1 MSKIL
6 LFSCLIFFAAT
17 ALASDFHRKIIW
29 LDRVDTIEIG
39 ARGIFSLQFE
49 GSISVDQT
57 GLPYWFESFELNNA
71 SADVAIR
78 DAIFEPVNDSIPT
91 LENIQNEELTF
102 KSDIGV
108 SAGKSFLRLTIFPFI
123 RKNKQVEKL
132 VSFTISITENQNKLK
147 SANAP
152 YPWKTNSVLN
162 SGKWVKI
169 KTKDRGIYKVTY
181 DQIKQWGFTNPDQVV
196 LYGTGGYMLPFM
208 NNDLRFDDLA
218 TYPVWKGKDSAGKD
232 CIFFYSTGNVS
243 FSQNIETG
251 LFTHQQNYY
260 STETYF
266 FLSDQGTARTI
277 GKATELT
284 GAPGKKVLSFPKYD
298 YWEKESNNLISSG
311 SKWFGERFNS
321 GSSQT
326 VSFSLE
332 NPELTQNARFAV
344 SVAGRS
350 SGTNNMGVL
359 LNGKVLNKIS
369 FQSVDPSDP
378 TSWYADDPLGE
389 YTESLPSKNIQLKL
403 TYQGSNSSAEAWLDY
418 ISVNYQ
424 SLLTMNA
431 DVYSFRGRG
440 VDGQI
445 MISEFVLDN
454 ASVSTRIFDVTDH
467 ANAFEVPAI
476 YADGQLKFKSNSE
489 LTREYVAFNPGGTI
503 PSAELVGTVANQNL
517 HAVDLSEMIIVSNP
531 TLLKEANDLADF
543 HRTSDQMTVQVVTP
557 EVIYNEFS
565 GGLPDPSAFRNYFR
579 MCYERGK
586 QSGKN
591 TLKYILLMGDGSFD
605 NRNILGKNYNL
616 LPTFQSDNSL
626 SPTESFVTD
635 DFFVFLDENEGGYS
649 GIVDLGIGRIPA
661 RTIEEAEIVVDK
673 IKNYRQKE
681 SMGNWRNIVTFIAD
695 DGNVADGYTT
705 IHTDQAESLARYIN
719 NTYPA
724 FFTERIYLD
733 TYRRVMTAGGE
744 KYPDV
749 NAAINSRVKR
759 GTLILNYTGHGNAR
773 GLADEGVIDITGINS
788 WDNYNRLAVVVTA
801 TCEFSRFDE
810 NETSAGEFVLFN
822 PIGAGVGLFSTTR
835 LVYSG
840 ANFVLNSKFFKYV
853 FEKDQQGNNLR
864 LGDVMRL
871 AKAAANT
878 GINQLN
884 FTLLADPALRL
895 ANPSNKVI
903 TASLNGNDV
912 KIETDTINTLSVV
925 TVKGYISNSQG
936 DKLTTFNG
944 EIIPTVYDK
953 EMLLETLG
961 NAGQETT
968 NFNSQ
973 NNIIYKGL
981 ASVKN
986 GEFEF
991 SFFVPKEISYKVGKG
1006 KILYYAY
1013 NESVDASGY
1022 FDNFYLGGSFNS
1034 TITDSNGPEID
1045 LYMNSESFKDGGT
1058 VSASSVLLANITDD
1072 TGINTSGIG
1081 IGHDITAVLDEDNS
1095 NIMALNDYF
1104 QSDMNSYTS
1113 GKIVF
1118 PLTGLSEGEHVLKI
1132 KVWDVF
1138 NNSSEKEIRFVVKD
1152 DFRIETVSN
1161 YPNPMQG
1168 ETRFV
1173 FTHNQ
1178 PDETFDVELEVFQS
1192 TGSRIDLVKE
1202 KIGSQ
1207 GIESLPLEWIPAER
1221 QVKMKSGVYIYRI
1234 SATTKDGKKSSGS
1247 GRLVF
1252 LYR

>member
-1 MSKIL
+1 MSKII

-29 LDRVDTIEIG
+29 LDKVDTIEIG
-39 ARGIFSLQFE
+39 ARGVFPLQFD

-57 GLPYWFESFELNNA
+57 GLPYWFESFELNSA
-71 SADVAIR
+71 SADVAIEN
-78 DAIFEPVNDSIPT
+78 AIFEPVKDLIPA
-91 LENIQNEELTF
+91 LENIQNDELTF
-102 KSDIGV
+102 KSVIGV

-123 RKNKQVEKL
+123 RKNNQIEKL
-132 VSFTISITENQNKLK
+132 VSFTISVTENQNNLK

-181 DQIKQWGFTNPDQVV
+181 DQIKQWGFANPDQVV
-196 LYGTGGYMLPFM
+196 LYGTGGYMLPTL
-208 NNDLRFDDLA
+208 NRELRFDDLA
-218 TYPVWKGKDSAGKD
+218 TYPVLKGKDNAGKD
-232 CIFFYSTGNVS
+232 CLFFYSTGNVS
-243 FSQNIETG
+243 FSQNLETG
-251 LFTHQQNYY
+251 LFAHQQNYY

-266 FLSDQGTARTI
+266 YLSDQGIARII
-277 GKATELT
+277 GKAAELT
-284 GAPGKKVLSFPKYD
+284 GDAGKQVLSFPNYAF
-298 YWEKESNNLISSG
+298 YEKESINLISSG
-311 SKWFGERFNS
+311 SQWFGERFNMGATQS
-321 GSSQT
+321 
-326 VSFSLE
+326 VNISLE
-332 NPELTQNARFAV
+332 NPDLTKPALISV
-344 SVAGRS
+344 SAAGRTS
-350 SGTNNMGVL
+350 TASNMDVLMNGKSL
-359 LNGKVLNKIS
+359 LNLQFGTYI
-369 FQSVDPSDP
+369 
-378 TSWYADDPLGE
+378 E
-389 YTESLPSKNIQLKL
+389 YEFARKAVKTASATLTERNIQLKL
-403 TYQGSNSSAEAWLDY
+403 THQGRNSSSEAWLDY

-424 SLLTMNA
+424 SLLNMNA
-431 DVYSFRGRG
+431 DVFAFRGRG

-445 MISEFVLDN
+445 PISEFVLAN

-467 ANAFEVPAI
+467 VNTFEVPVN
-476 YADGQLKFKSNSE
+476 YADGQLKFNSNSG
-489 LTREYVAFNPGGTI
+489 LTREYMAFNPGGTI

-517 HAVDLSEMIIVSNP
+517 HAAELSEMIIVSNP
-531 TLLKEANDLADF
+531 TLLKVANDLADL

-557 EVIYNEFS
+557 DVIYNEFS
-565 GGLPDPSAFRNYFR
+565 GGLPDPAGLRNYFR
-579 MCYERGK
+579 MCYEQGK
-586 QSGKN
+586 QNGKN

-605 NRNILGKNYNL
+605 NRNIQGKNINL

-626 SPTESFVTD
+626 SETESFVTD
-635 DFFVFLDENEGGYS
+635 DFYVFMDENEGGYY
-649 GIVDLGIGRIPA
+649 GTVDLGIGRIPA
-661 RTIEEAEIVVDK
+661 RKIEEAEIVLDK
-673 IKNYRQKE
+673 IKTYQTKE
-681 SMGNWRNIVTFIAD
+681 SMGNWRNVVTFIAD
-695 DGNVADGYTT
+695 DGNTADGYTT
-705 IHTDQAESLARYIN
+705 IHTDQAESLARFVN
-719 NTYPA
+719 KNYPS

-733 TYRRVMTAGGE
+733 TYKRVMTAGGE

-759 GTLILNYTGHGNAR
+759 GTLIMNYTGHGNEK
-773 GLADEGVIDITGINS
+773 GLADESVIDVPSINS
-788 WDNYNRLAVVVTA
+788 WTNYNRLSLVVTA
-801 TCEFSRFDE
+801 TCSFSRFDE
-810 NETSAGEFVLFN
+810 NETSAGEYVLFN
-822 PIGAGVGLFSTTR
+822 PTGAGVGLFSTTR

-840 ANFVLNSKFFKYV
+840 ANFVLNSKFFKYI

-895 ANPSNKVI
+895 ANPNNQVI
-903 TASLNGNDV
+903 TTSINGNDA

-925 TVKGYISNSQG
+925 TVKGYVANSQG
-936 DKLTTFNG
+936 VKLTSFNG
-944 EIIPTVYDK
+944 EITPTVYDK
-953 EMLLETLG
+953 AMQLETLG

-968 NFNSQ
+968 SFTLQ

-991 SFFVPKEISYKVGKG
+991 SFFVPKEISYKLGKG

-1013 NESVDASGY
+1013 NELADASGY
-1022 FDNFYLGGSFNS
+1022 FDNFYLGGSSNS
-1034 TITDSNGPEID
+1034 SITDTKGPEID

-1058 VSASSVLLANITDD
+1058 VSASSVLLANISDD
-1072 TGINTSGIG
+1072 NGINTSGIG
-1081 IGHDITAVLDEDNS
+1081 IGHDITAILDGDDS
-1095 NIMALNDYF
+1095 NILNLNDFF
-1104 QSDMNSYTS
+1104 QTDMDSYTS

-1118 PLTGLSEGEHVLKI
+1118 PLTKLSEGEHVLKV

-1152 DFRIETVSN
+1152 DFRIETVSS

-1207 GIESLPLEWIPAER
+1207 GIESMPLEWIPAER
-1221 QVKMKSGVYIYRI
+1221 QIKMKPGVYVYRI
-1234 SATTKDGKKSSGS
+1234 SATTKDGKKNSGS

-1252 LYR
+1252 IYR

>member
-1 MSKIL
+1 MSKTL
-6 LFSCLIFFAAT
+6 FFSCLFLLAT
-17 ALASDFHRKIIW
+17 TFSIANDFQRKVVWENKI
-29 LDRVDTIEIG
+29 DTTAIEPAEINPL
-39 ARGIFSLQFE
+39 RFE
-49 GSISVDQT
+49 GNIFIDQT
-57 GLPYWFESFELNNA
+57 GLPYWFESFELDFA
-71 SADVAIR
+71 TADVVIR
-78 DAIFEPVNDSIPT
+78 DAVFEPVNVSVQA
-91 LENIQNEELTF
+91 LETIQDKELTF
-102 KSDIGV
+102 KSDIGI
-108 SAGKSFLRLTIFPFI
+108 SAGKSFQRLTILPFV
-123 RKNKQVEKL
+123 RRNNQVEKL

-147 SANAP
+147 SANAIF
-152 YPWKTNSVLN
+152 PWKTSSILA

-169 KTKDRGIYKVTY
+169 KTKAKGIFKITF
-181 DQIKQWGFTNPDQVV
+181 DQLKTWGFTSPEQVAM
-196 LYGTGGYMLPFM
+196 YGNGGYMLPTL
-208 NNDLRFDDLA
+208 NRELRFDDLMP
-218 TYPVWKGKDSAGKD
+218 YPVLKGKDNAGKD
-232 CIFFYSTGNVS
+232 CLFFFSSGNIQLNQDLTAGT
-243 FSQNIETG
+243 FS
-251 LFTHQQNYY
+251 HQQNYY
-260 STETYF
+260 ATETYYY
-266 FLSDQGTARTI
+266 LTDQGSPKTI
-277 GKATELT
+277 GKLAEVA
-284 GAPGKKVLSFPKYD
+284 GDAGRKVLSFPNYAF
-298 YWEKESNNLISSG
+298 YEKESINLISSG
-311 SKWFGERFNS
+311 SQWFGERFS
-321 GSSQT
+321 QGSTQSINI
-326 VSFSLE
+326 SLE
-332 NPELTQNARFAV
+332 NPNLTNPAIISV
-344 SVAGRS
+344 SVAGRTS
-350 SGTNNMGVL
+350 TASNIDVIMNGKSL
-359 LNGKVLNKIS
+359 LNLQ
-369 FQSVDPSDP
+369 FDA
-378 TSWYADDPLGE
+378 YME
-389 YTESLPSKNIQLKL
+389 YEFAQKAVETASATLPEKNIQLKL
-403 TYQGSNSSAEAWLDY
+403 THQGGNSSSEAWLDY

-424 SLLTMNA
+424 SLLNMNA

-445 MISEFVLDN
+445 PISEFVLAN
-454 ASVSTRIFDVTDH
+454 ASASTRILDVTDH
-467 ANAFEVPAI
+467 VNTFEVAAN
-476 YADGQLKFKSNSE
+476 YADGQLKFKSNSG

-517 HAVDLSEMIIVSNP
+517 HAAELSEMIIVSHP
-531 TLLKEANDLADF
+531 SLLKVANNLADYR
-543 HRTSDQMTVQVVTP
+543 RTSDQMTVQVVTP
-557 EVIYNEFS
+557 EIIYNEFS
-565 GGLPDPSAFRNYFR
+565 GGLPDPSALRNYFR
-579 MCYERGK
+579 MCYEQGK
-586 QSGKN
+586 QNGKN

-626 SPTESFVTD
+626 SETESFVTD
-635 DFFVFLDENEGGYS
+635 DFYVFMDENEGGYY
-649 GIVDLGIGRIPA
+649 GTVDLGIGRIPA
-661 RTIEEAEIVVDK
+661 RTIEEAEIVLDK
-673 IKNYRQKE
+673 IKTYQTNE
-681 SMGNWRNIVTFIAD
+681 SMGNWRNVVTFIAD
-695 DGNVADGYTT
+695 DGNTADGYTT
-705 IHTDQAESLARYIN
+705 IHTDQAESLARFVN
-719 NTYPA
+719 KNYPS
-724 FFTERIYLD
+724 FFTDRIYLD
-733 TYRRVMTAGGE
+733 TYKRVMTAGGE

-749 NAAINSRVKR
+749 NVAINNRVKR
-759 GTLILNYTGHGNAR
+759 GTLIWNYTGHGNEK
-773 GLADEGVIDITGINS
+773 GLADESVIDVSSINS
-788 WDNYNRLAVVVTA
+788 WDNYNRLALVVTA
-801 TCEFSRFDE
+801 TCSFSRFDE

-840 ANFVLNSKFFKYV
+840 ANFVLNSKFFKYI

-903 TASLNGNDV
+903 TASINGNDV
-912 KIETDTINTLSVV
+912 KIETDTINSLSVV
-925 TVKGYISNSQG
+925 AVKGYVANSQG
-936 DKLTTFNG
+936 AKLTTFNG

-953 EMLLETLG
+953 ETQLETLG

-968 NFNSQ
+968 SFNSQ

-991 SFFVPKEISYKVGKG
+991 SFFVPKEISYKLGKG

-1013 NESVDASGY
+1013 NEATDAQGY
-1022 FDNFYLGGSFNS
+1022 FDNFYLGGSSNS
-1034 TITDSNGPEID
+1034 SISDAKGPEID

-1058 VSASSVLLANITDD
+1058 VSASSVLLANIRDD
-1072 TGINTSGIG
+1072 TGINNSGIG

-1202 KIGSQ
+1202 KVGSQ

-1221 QVKMKSGVYIYRI
+1221 QVKMKPGVYIYRI